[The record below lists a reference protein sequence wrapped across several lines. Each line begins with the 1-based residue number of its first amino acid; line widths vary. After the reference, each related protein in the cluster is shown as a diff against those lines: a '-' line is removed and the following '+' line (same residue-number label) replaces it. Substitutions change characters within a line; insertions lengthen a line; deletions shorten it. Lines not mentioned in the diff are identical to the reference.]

1 MPTTTQRAGATI
13 LAVLLLALAAAGDTL
28 FMRDGRKL
36 VGEVLRTANGKITV
50 KMPYGTIEVSEA
62 DVIYVARGPV
72 ASAPAQTPAETDPT
86 KVKVRLK
93 PRATW
98 NITEAILPE
107 PIVFM
112 QARQLELIGPDPA
125 AEIIRRQL
133 IQWRIVAHEGKRK
146 CGAVWL
152 TRDDQRRRRSA
163 YEQKAREAA
172 RLIVRGKY
180 LTARTPQQKAQKEKM
195 HREAVQAMYD
205 AAKAWPDLRMRD
217 FLAATVDLE
226 AGAHKKAEVRFR
238 RCIDAQP
245 LVAAFHQGRGM
256 ALMGMKHPLRA
267 LEEFVACLQLRDDDA
282 EAAYLIEDAMKEV
295 PGAEVS
301 DPIYVRAK
309 DLLARYDVRK
319 RTATTT
325 RSVAWLLPGRIRRI
339 YNNAMV
345 TPLYDRIVCRQALA
359 VPVTTNGALL
369 ADRNALDG
377 ALQVYLETPD
387 GSFLPAEAVR
397 GYSYSKSDLPLSPVQ
412 VFGATFTPIDME
424 KPAALKPGQTV
435 TIQAVN
441 LYRQMG
447 VAIRTGE
454 AKVKAVS
461 DAGATFTETLL
472 PGEVVGAVFA
482 DKDFAGFLSAR
493 TDPAGK
499 GCGSSTMVSP
509 KDLADLMKRTKRSLE
524 SRSRYRRYG
533 SLTLKKD
540 AKPTGVEGRT
550 FRLHIL
556 AGEKPPK
563 PQGK

>member
-1 MPTTTQRAGATI
+1 MQTKTTAGATV

-28 FMRDGRKL
+28 YMRDGRTL
-36 VGEVLRTANGKITV
+36 VGKVLRTADGKITV
-50 KMPYGTIEVSEA
+50 KMAHGTIDVPEA

-72 ASAPAQTPAETDPT
+72 ASAPAPSPGDTDPT

-98 NITEAILPE
+98 NVNETTLPE

-133 IQWRIVAHEGKRK
+133 AQWRIVAHEGKRK
-146 CGAVWL
+146 CGSAWL
-152 TRDDQRRRRSA
+152 TRDDQRRRRAA
-163 YEQKAREAA
+163 YEEKSREAA

-180 LTARTPQQKAQKEKM
+180 LTARTPEQKAQKQKM
-195 HREAVQAMYD
+195 RQEAIRAMVD
-205 AAKAWPDLRMRD
+205 AVKAWPDLRMRD

-226 AGAHKKAEVRFR
+226 ADAYTKAELRFR

-267 LEEFVACLQLRDDDA
+267 LAEFVACLQLRDDDA
-282 EAAYLIEDAMKEV
+282 EAAYLVEDAMKDV
-295 PGAEVS
+295 PGAKVS

-309 DLLARYDVRK
+309 DLLARYDMRK

-345 TPLYDRIVCRQALA
+345 TPEYDRIVCRQALA
-359 VPVTTNGALL
+359 IPVTANGALL

-377 ALQVYLETPD
+377 ALQVYLEAPD

-397 GYSYSKSDLPLSPVQ
+397 GYSYTKSDLPLRAVQ

-424 KPAALKPGQTV
+424 RPAACKPGQTV

-447 VAIRTGE
+447 TAIRTGE

-472 PGEVVGAVFA
+472 PGEAVGAVFA
-482 DKDFAGFLSAR
+482 GQDFAGFLSAR
-493 TDPAGK
+493 TDPAAK
-499 GCGSSTMVSP
+499 GCGASTMVNP
-509 KDLADLMKRTKRSLE
+509 KDLAELMKRTKRSLE

-540 AKPTGVEGRT
+540 AKPKPIEGRT

-563 PQGK
+563 PQRK